1 MCGLGGV
8 VEFGPLVGMAWNFQT
23 SDHPKITVNES
34 TMNWNFDGNGGVRSG
49 MLCVVIVAFALTIG
63 CNRAPIEWEVDLA
76 LPLIDDVIEWNDVFS
91 DTSVFSSD
99 GTTASLVYHGALSSW
114 DIESLT
120 QLPDTLLTEDV
131 SPDFIGGPF
140 QVPPGAILLD
150 TEEDIVFQGI
160 DQSFRFIRLESGT
173 ISYSVE
179 SSTNGYVEIDYEFP
193 SVTIGGEVLNLN
205 VLLPPSPA
213 GVIQSETGIIDL
225 TGAEIDL
232 TGVSGTEINRIASH
246 LTIGTPAYIPDTA
259 QVYGDDS
266 IRVSIHFQDML
277 VRQVTGYFGKE
288 IVDFNVEQTVFDPDI
303 FSGGF
308 IDIEPIRA
316 RLEFQNTIGADLRLT
331 LDALSLDGII
341 LEHLDLG
348 IPQLISRADWQGE
361 EVVPAIWELDLLE
374 TSPSFFELLGYFPRV
389 VSMLGSVALNP
400 LGDVSGGNDFFDAQ
414 VPPELILDLE
424 WPLITQIENLRL
436 RQLRDIDPIS
446 LPDFNGDLVLEV
458 TNGFPV
464 HWGLQWIW
472 TFDNTSLDPLVFS
485 GESLAFQLGATIEEP
500 IEYRIPISSEMLLSG
515 GQLEITGSMQTDGVV
530 VFSGNERMRIQ
541 VRIEGTHQV
550 VIK

>member
-1 MCGLGGV
+1 
-8 VEFGPLVGMAWNFQT
+8 
-23 SDHPKITVNES
+23 
-34 TMNWNFDGNGGVRSG
+34 
-49 MLCVVIVAFALTIG
+49 
-63 CNRAPIEWEVDLA
+63 
-76 LPLIDDVIEWNDVFS
+76 
-91 DTSVFSSD
+91 
-99 GTTASLVYHGALSSW
+99 
-114 DIESLT
+114 
-120 QLPDTLLTEDV
+120 
-131 SPDFIGGPF
+131 
-140 QVPPGAILLD
+140 
-150 TEEDIVFQGI
+150 
-160 DQSFRFIRLESGT
+160 
-173 ISYSVE
+173 
-179 SSTNGYVEIDYEFP
+179 
-193 SVTIGGEVLNLN
+193 
-205 VLLPPSPA
+205 
-213 GVIQSETGIIDL
+213 
-225 TGAEIDL
+225 
-232 TGVSGTEINRIASH
+232 
-246 LTIGTPAYIPDTA
+246 
-259 QVYGDDS
+259 
-266 IRVSIHFQDML
+266 
-277 VRQVTGYFGKE
+277 
-288 IVDFNVEQTVFDPDI
+288 
-303 FSGGF
+303 
-308 IDIEPIRA
+308 
-316 RLEFQNTIGADLRLT
+316 
-331 LDALSLDGII
+331 
-341 LEHLDLG
+341 
-348 IPQLISRADWQGE
+348 
-361 EVVPAIWELDLLE
+361 VVPAIWELDLLE